1 MFCKY
6 FIIILNIL
14 LKFKVNGL
22 LCNQILLNEKRAEL
36 PMGFKNNA
44 RLGISISLCI
54 LMQYPCRQN
63 CLYCQAISVKT
74 IVFVLTCNI
83 HLDNIVCN
91 LWIIHEDN
99 SVCIVMQYPC
109 KQYCLYCYEIS
120 MKTLVFV
127 LS

>member
-44 RLGISISLCI
+44 RLGINISLCI
-54 LMQYPCRQN
+54 LMQYPYRQY
-63 CLYCQAISVKT
+63 CLYCQAIS
-74 IVFVLTCNI
+74 
-83 HLDNIVCN
+83 DNCV
-91 LWIIHEDN
+91 D
-99 SVCIVMQYPC
+99 MQYPC
-109 KQYCLYCYEIS
+109 RQ
-120 MKTLVFV
+120 
-127 LS
+127 